1 MAIRFF
7 SSSCQEAESI
17 FPLLMIYISQW
28 DIDKHYVNKSLKSV
42 CALELSLLQYLL
54 NSHYEVKDSR
64 MTVVWPHPVC

>member
-17 FPLLMIYISQW
+17 FPLLVIYISQW
-28 DIDKHYVNKSLKSV
+28 DIDKHCVNKSLKTI
-42 CALELSLLQYLL
+42 CALELSLLQYFL

-64 MTVVWPHPVC
+64 MTVVWPHSAC